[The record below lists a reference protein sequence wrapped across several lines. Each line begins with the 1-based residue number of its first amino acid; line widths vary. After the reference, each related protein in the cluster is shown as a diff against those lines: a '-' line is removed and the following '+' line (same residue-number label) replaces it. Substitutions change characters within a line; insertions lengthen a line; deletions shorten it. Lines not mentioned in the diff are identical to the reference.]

1 MANPRDAGVPE
12 VVEFFPVITEQV
24 KVFCQTVDENPG
36 LHRLT
41 EHAPPNQLL
50 DASLTI
56 FSFCSRHYKDG
67 NYFARLIPSMC
78 HYTPV
83 SRIIIEKI
91 KH

>member
-41 EHAPPNQLL
+41 EHAPPQPHI
-50 DASLTI
+50 A
-56 FSFCSRHYKDG
+56 
-67 NYFARLIPSMC
+67 FARIPRRFHNLANSSNASGISLML
-78 HYTPV
+78 
-83 SRIIIEKI
+83 
-91 KH
+91 